1 MISLQKPNK
10 ILSKKRKWDDH
21 DDDHDDNPAEDQIP
35 LNPKKI
41 QPVFDSHLHLHRLQA
56 QSPLDWQRCLDIK
69 V

>member
-21 DDDHDDNPAEDQIP
+21 DDDHDDDDDDNPAEDQIP
-35 LNPKKI
+35 R
-41 QPVFDSHLHLHRLQA
+41 PVFDSHLHLHRLQA